1 MNYWLKGYCRRLRV
15 YEKRNLSGEKQTK
28 LTLLL
33 LATAFISIALVTN
46 CHKLRTQNYMNLLT
60 DSARGQKSD
69 THLTGLK
76 SVSAGLHS
84 FLEALKKD
92 PLLVFSIF

>member
-1 MNYWLKGYCRRLRV
+1 
-15 YEKRNLSGEKQTK
+15 
-28 LTLLL
+28 
-33 LATAFISIALVTN
+33 
-46 CHKLRTQNYMNLLT
+46 MNLLT

-69 THLTGLK
+69 TYLTGLK